1 VPAYFKQKLPIGL
14 FKTCAYFWKTH
25 VHPQKLLDGIS
36 IISLILTSL
45 RQFDNVFMFGED
57 IDVNEF
63 NIFLSLLTISYSSF
77 FFFFIYDYKNDK
89 WQITCLIVKQ
99 ASAYIVPPFRATN
112 AISLF
117 FITLFSDHTQITDRF
132 YVFWQTLDTWS
143 HSHMREIFRKLNGLL
158 CIMVTVYF
166 EVLSKLIIMTFMTIK
181 RRLHCIFFLNDIN
194 CCPKFRAPHC
204 TVNPFINSKVTRYTY
219 LVTLINSCQTKQITC
234 A

>member
-57 IDVNEF
+57 MDVNEF

-112 AISLF
+112 VISLF
-117 FITLFSDHTQITDRF
+117 LLLCSATTLKSPTDFMFFDRHWTRDHTHICEKFSENWT
-132 YVFWQTLDTWS
+132 VF
-143 HSHMREIFRKLNGLL
+143 
-158 CIMVTVYF
+158 
-166 EVLSKLIIMTFMTIK
+166 
-181 RRLHCIFFLNDIN
+181 
-194 CCPKFRAPHC
+194 
-204 TVNPFINSKVTRYTY
+204 
-219 LVTLINSCQTKQITC
+219 C